1 MKKILFFLL
10 ASISLTAQK
19 TETINLSKSIKDS
32 KNSYKSFSVIDQR
45 ASQEIG
51 TVQFHKD
58 QVNIAFENSAAGDI
72 KDWFTKYN
80 KMGSGEQFVLL
91 LEKINISEEKK
102 EKFQIGKLEFRA
114 STFIKKE
121 DGYHFL
127 YRKDTVA
134 MVSSRETPY
143 MAQSLAKKI
152 TLMAAD
158 LFKNSYQKAPW
169 EFNLS
174 EDELAGYSSLLKDK
188 LDILKTETLK
198 EGVYKDAYSFFTHAP
213 EPDFSIQ
220 TSDKGIVTKAVKG
233 EEKKPIRNFY
243 AFVYN
248 GIPYKVIPVG
258 YAEIF
263 RDEIGLFIEVEKEE
277 LFPEPSS
284 AGFIIGGGVAGLV
297 GSVVGNLAIVA
308 IEKSAAKKRRGM
320 AGTEVSLDPLT
331 GNYILPENFG
341 KPK

>member
-1 MKKILFFLL
+1 MKKIIFFLL
-10 ASISLTAQK
+10 VSVFITAQK
-19 TETINLSKSIKDS
+19 TETVNLSKSIKDS
-32 KNSYKSFSVIDQR
+32 KNSYSNFSVIDQR

-51 TVQFHKD
+51 AVQFHKD
-58 QVNIAFENSAAGDI
+58 QVSIVFENNATDSFR
-72 KDWFTKYN
+72 DWFTKYN
-80 KMGSGEQFVLL
+80 KMGGGEKLVLL
-91 LEKINISEEKK
+91 LEKISISEEKK

-127 YRKDTVA
+127 YRQDTVTT
-134 MVSSRETPY
+134 VSSRETPY

-152 TLMAAD
+152 TLIAAD
-158 LFKNSYQKAPW
+158 LFKNSYKKSPW
-169 EFNLS
+169 AFSLS
-174 EDELAGYSSLLKDK
+174 EGELADYPSLLKDK

-198 EGVYKDAYSFFTHAP
+198 EGVYKDAYSFFTHVP
-213 EPDFSIQ
+213 EPDFIIQ
-220 TSDKGIVTKAVKG
+220 TNSKGIVTKAVKG
-233 EEKKPIRNFY
+233 EEKMPIRNFY

-258 YAEIF
+258 YVEIF
-263 RDEIGLFIEVEKEE
+263 RDETGLFIEVKKEE

-284 AGFIIGGGVAGLV
+284 AGIIVGGGLAGAV
-297 GSVVGNLAIVA
+297 GSIVGNLAIMA
-308 IEKSAAKKRRGM
+308 IEKNAANKRRGM

-341 KPK
+341 KSK